1 IKLYTLS
8 LHDALPIWLR
18 ILAIF
23 EIGEGPAEFDVRPR
37 REAVANLLVGEQL
50 ILDRDFIEDGFGDLR
65 GRFELAELR
74 VADVL
79 AQLRTALEAGLA
91 LERTGFALER
101 LDVGFAL
108 VLRHRVERL
117 EVLRPERQ
125 AVFLGIPR
133 LRRLQEVRF
142 LVFIGH
148 AARNETERAGD
159 SDKHGKETNR
169 GAHGGKLTRAAD
181 E

>member
-1 IKLYTLS
+1 IRKPRSPGRREYDHSRAEALDRHV
-8 LHDALPIWLR
+8 LHLDHELARFR

-50 ILDRDFIEDGFGDLR
+50 ILDRDFIEDRIGDLG

-74 VADVL
+74 VVDVL

-101 LDVGFAL
+101 LDV
-108 VLRHRVERL
+108 
-117 EVLRPERQ
+117 
-125 AVFLGIPR
+125 
-133 LRRLQEVRF
+133 
-142 LVFIGH
+142 
-148 AARNETERAGD
+148 
-159 SDKHGKETNR
+159 
-169 GAHGGKLTRAAD
+169 
-181 E
+181 